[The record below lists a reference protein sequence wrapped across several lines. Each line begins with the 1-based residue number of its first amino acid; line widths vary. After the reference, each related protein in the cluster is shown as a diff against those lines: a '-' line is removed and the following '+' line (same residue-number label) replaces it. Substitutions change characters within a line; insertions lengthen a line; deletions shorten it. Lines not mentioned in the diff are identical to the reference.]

1 MAVKFS
7 NNAVTSLTD
16 SPSAGATF
24 FNVASASAF
33 PTLASGDW
41 TYVSLTSE
49 VVKVTAISGTT
60 FTCDATSNAHAS
72 GESVELRMTAELL
85 NDFAEDTEAL
95 PLAGG
100 TMTGDVSL
108 GDNVKAKFGAGAD
121 LRIYHDGG
129 NSYISD
135 TGAGN
140 LKIKSGAG
148 FDLQTTT
155 GENYLDAV
163 ENAAINLYYDNSKK
177 LATTSTGIDVT
188 GSVTC
193 DGFTSTGID
202 DNATST
208 AITIDASER
217 VSIKGVDGAP
227 TVQGTGTGNL
237 IIRGR
242 SNSGAIGILQLD
254 KQGDSGNVIDFR
266 SGTTIRGNIGL
277 ASDGINVHT
286 GNAGAIYLGGT
297 AAANA
302 LDDYEE
308 GTWTPTFLNTT
319 VSAGPNNTTGRY
331 TKIGNIVH
339 VNYYGNGL
347 ALAGG
352 TMQMGGLPFTVASST
367 SYSTFHY
374 VHGTASTGISTG
386 GFFSASTNILT
397 FIQQNSTT
405 EAVWATGSTK
415 YLMISGTYTVA

>member
-1 MAVKFS
+1 MAYTKVS
-7 NNAVTSLTD
+7 ALTAKTT
-16 SPSAGATF
+16 PAGT
-24 FNVASASAF
+24 
-33 PTLASGDW
+33 
-41 TYVSLTSE
+41 E
-49 VVKVTAISGTT
+49 
-60 FTCDATSNAHAS
+60 
-72 GESVELRMTAELL
+72 ELL
-85 NDFAEDTEAL
+85 INDGGVSKKITQTNLLSTAL

-108 GDNVKAKFGAGAD
+108 GDGVKAKFGAGDD
-121 LRIYHDGG
+121 LQIYHDGS
-129 NSYISD
+129 NSYIKD
-135 TGAGN
+135 AGTGSLRLRGT
-140 LKIKSGAG
+140 
-148 FDLQTTT
+148 DLRLESSTLAHNFIVCSEGGGVSVFHNDSSKLSTT
-155 GENYLDAV
+155 A
-163 ENAAINLYYDNSKK
+163 
-177 LATTSTGIDVT
+177 TGIDVT